1 MTPFASSPQGE
12 AVCERKVKT
21 SDEAK
26 ELFIKDVQ
34 TLLKQGVSPGQIV
47 VLLNE
52 PKRESCLADLRN
64 FGTVKFESLGRY
76 FDANS
81 SSVRFTTINVF
92 KGLEADVVFLFVREN
107 YTKENMSEV
116 FYVEASRAKLLLYI
130 YFQQFDDV

>member
-1 MTPFASSPQGE
+1 M
-12 AVCERKVKT
+12 
-21 SDEAK
+21 
-26 ELFIKDVQ
+26 
-34 TLLKQGVSPGQIV
+34 SPGQIII
-47 VLLNE
+47 LLNE